1 MLVVRFKV
9 RCQPNKTEQ
18 LEAAMATVVDAARA
32 LPGVVHFDIGRD
44 ITDPNA
50 LIATEVFESKEAMER
65 QENMPEAAMVMELM
79 QSDALAGQPEWTIYE
94 VASSESP
101 AM

>member
-1 MLVVRFKV
+1 LLVVRFKV
-9 RCQPNKTEQ
+9 RCPPDKTEQ
-18 LEAAMATVVDAARA
+18 LEAAMARVVDAART

-50 LIATEVFESKEAMER
+50 LIATEVFESREAMER
-65 QENMPEAAMVMELM
+65 QENMSEAAMVMELM
-79 QSDALAGQPEWTIYE
+79 QSGALAGQPEWTIYE
-94 VASSESP
+94 VASYESP

>member
-1 MLVVRFKV
+1 LLVVRFKV
-9 RCQPNKTEQ
+9 RCQPDKTEQ
-18 LEAAMATVVDAARA
+18 LEAAMARVVDAART

-50 LIATEVFESKEAMER
+50 LIATEVFESTEAMGR
-65 QENMPEAAMVMELM
+65 QENMPEAATVMELM
-79 QSDALAGQPEWTIYE
+79 QSGALAGQPEWTIYE

-101 AM
+101 AI